1 MILTFEKILEKNMKI
16 IIAGAGEVG
25 FHLAKMLTNEAQDLY
40 IIDQS
45 GERLH
50 YVQNHIDV
58 IGIKGDATS
67 LGVLKDAKISSCDLL
82 IAATSVEEINMLI
95 CMIGKKLGAKKTI
108 ARLTN
113 YETSLNEL
121 ETFFKEMGV
130 DTIIS
135 PVELASKEIQ
145 RLVNQSLFTD
155 DYEFENG
162 KLSVFG
168 IAIGNNSKLINK
180 SIVDTSYLNP
190 NQSFKPLVFLRKGK
204 TLMVQADS
212 VLKENDIVYFI
223 ATPGGIKEVTNICGQ
238 DCYEI
243 KNIMI
248 LGASRI
254 AVLTA
259 ELLEKKYNVTLIE
272 ENKIRAEEVAE
283 KLKKTLVINAD
294 GRDVSILEE
303 ENIDDMD
310 AFIALTGNSET
321 NIITS
326 LVAKSHGVRKTIAR
340 VENMDYIN
348 LSQNIGIDTLINK
361 KIIAANEIIKYIRK
375 GEVQAIANLHGVD
388 AEIIEFRVKANTK
401 ITRKPLRDL
410 KLPKSV
416 NVAGIIRN
424 NKGFIPFGDFQV
436 QEGDKAVVFVQN
448 KDIEEVEE
456 FFH

>member
-1 MILTFEKILEKNMKI
+1 MKI

-45 GERLH
+45 VERLN

-67 LGVLKDAKISSCDLL
+67 LGVLKEAKISSCDLL
-82 IAATSVEEINMLI
+82 IAATSIEEINMLI

-145 RLVNQSLFTD
+145 RLVNQSSFTD

-168 IAIGNNSKLINK
+168 IAIADSSQLINK

-190 NQSFKPLVFLRKGK
+190 HHSFKPLAFLRQGK

-223 ATPGGIKEVTNICGQ
+223 ATPNGIKEVTTICGQ
-238 DCYEI
+238 NCYEI

-303 ENIDDMD
+303 ENLDDMD

-375 GEVQAIANLHGVD
+375 GEVKAIANLHGVD
-388 AEIIEFRVKANTK
+388 AEIIEFKVKANTK
-401 ITRKPLRDL
+401 ITSKPLRDL

-424 NKGFIPFGDFQV
+424 NKGFIPFGDFQI
-436 QEGDKAVVFVQN
+436 QEGDKAVIFVQN
-448 KDIEEVEE
+448 KDIEDIEE

>member
-1 MILTFEKILEKNMKI
+1 MILTFEKISSEYMKI

-40 IIDQS
+40 IIDQNI
-45 GERLH
+45 ERLQ

-67 LGVLKDAKISSCDLL
+67 LGVLKEAKISSCDLL
-82 IAATSVEEINMLI
+82 IAATSIEEINMLI

-168 IAIGNNSKLINK
+168 IAIGNNSQLINK

-190 NQSFKPLVFLRKGK
+190 NQSFKPLVFLRQGK

-223 ATPGGIKEVTNICGQ
+223 ATPDGIKEVTNICGQ

-303 ENIDDMD
+303 ENLDDMD

-388 AEIIEFRVKANTK
+388 AEIIEFKVKANTK
-401 ITRKPLRDL
+401 ITSKPLREL

-424 NKGFIPFGDFQV
+424 NKGFIPFGDFQI

-448 KDIEEVEE
+448 KDIEDIEE

>member
-1 MILTFEKILEKNMKI
+1 MKI

-40 IIDQS
+40 IIDQNI
-45 GERLH
+45 ERLQ

-67 LGVLKDAKISSCDLL
+67 LGVLKEAKISSCDLL
-82 IAATSVEEINMLI
+82 IAATSIEEINMLI

-168 IAIGNNSKLINK
+168 IAIGNNSQLINK

-190 NQSFKPLVFLRKGK
+190 NQSFKPLVFLRQGK

-223 ATPGGIKEVTNICGQ
+223 ATPDGIKEVTNICGQ

-388 AEIIEFRVKANTK
+388 AEIIEFKVKANTK
-401 ITRKPLRDL
+401 ITSKPLREL

-424 NKGFIPFGDFQV
+424 NKGFIPFGDFQI

-448 KDIEEVEE
+448 KDIEDIEE

>member
-1 MILTFEKILEKNMKI
+1 MKI

-40 IIDQS
+40 IIDQNI
-45 GERLH
+45 ERLQ

-67 LGVLKDAKISSCDLL
+67 LGVLKEAKISSCDLL
-82 IAATSVEEINMLI
+82 IAATSIEEINMLI

-168 IAIGNNSKLINK
+168 IAIGNNSQLINK

-190 NQSFKPLVFLRKGK
+190 NQSFKPLVFLRQGK

-223 ATPGGIKEVTNICGQ
+223 ATPDGIKEVTNICGQ

-303 ENIDDMD
+303 ENLDDMD

-388 AEIIEFRVKANTK
+388 AEIIEFKVKANTK
-401 ITRKPLRDL
+401 ITSKPLREL

-424 NKGFIPFGDFQV
+424 NKGFIPFGDFQI

-448 KDIEEVEE
+448 KDIEDIEE

>member
-1 MILTFEKILEKNMKI
+1 MKI
-16 IIAGAGEVG
+16 IIAGAVEVG

-40 IIDQS
+40 IIDQNI
-45 GERLH
+45 EHLH
-50 YVQNHIDV
+50 YIQNHIDV

-67 LGVLKDAKISSCDLL
+67 LGVLKEAKISSCDLL
-82 IAATSVEEINMLI
+82 IAATSIEEINMLI
-95 CMIGKKLGAKKTI
+95 CMIGKKLGAKQTI

-155 DYEFENG
+155 DYEFEDG

-168 IAIGNNSKLINK
+168 IAIGNNSALINK

-190 NQSFKPLVFLRKGK
+190 NQSFKPLAFLRQGK

-223 ATPGGIKEVTNICGQ
+223 STPEGIKEVTNICGQ
-238 DCYEI
+238 YCYEI

-303 ENIDDMD
+303 ENLDDMD

-388 AEIIEFRVKANTK
+388 AEIIEFKVKANTK
-401 ITRKPLRDL
+401 ITSKPLRDL

-424 NKGFIPFGDFQV
+424 NKGFIPFGGFQI
-436 QEGDKAVVFVQN
+436 QEGDKAVIFVQN
-448 KDIEEVEE
+448 KDIEDIEE

>member
-1 MILTFEKILEKNMKI
+1 MKI

-40 IIDQS
+40 IIDQNI
-45 GERLH
+45 ERLQ

-67 LGVLKDAKISSCDLL
+67 LGVLKEAKISSCDLL
-82 IAATSVEEINMLI
+82 IAATSIEEINMLI
-95 CMIGKKLGAKKTI
+95 CMIGKKLGAKQTI

-168 IAIGNNSKLINK
+168 IAIGNNSQLINK

-190 NQSFKPLVFLRKGK
+190 HQSFKPLVFLRQGK

-223 ATPGGIKEVTNICGQ
+223 ATPDGIKEVTNICGQ

-388 AEIIEFRVKANTK
+388 AEIIEFNVKANTK
-401 ITRKPLRDL
+401 ITRKPLREL
-410 KLPKSV
+410 KLPKSM

-424 NKGFIPFGDFQV
+424 NKGFIPFGDFQI

-448 KDIEEVEE
+448 SDIEDVEE

>member
-1 MILTFEKILEKNMKI
+1 MKI

-45 GERLH
+45 VERLN

-67 LGVLKDAKISSCDLL
+67 LGVLKEAKISSCDLL
-82 IAATSVEEINMLI
+82 IAATSIEEINMLI

-145 RLVNQSLFTD
+145 RLVNQSSFTD
-155 DYEFENG
+155 DYEFEDG

-168 IAIGNNSKLINK
+168 IAIGNNSALINK
-180 SIVDTSYLNP
+180 SIVDTSHLNP
-190 NQSFKPLVFLRKGK
+190 NLSFKPLAFLRQGK

-223 ATPGGIKEVTNICGQ
+223 STPEGIKEVTAICDQ
-238 DCYEI
+238 NCYEI

-303 ENIDDMD
+303 ENLDDMD

-375 GEVQAIANLHGVD
+375 GEVKAIANLHGVD
-388 AEIIEFRVKANTK
+388 AEIIEFKVKANTK
-401 ITRKPLRDL
+401 ITSKPLRDL

-424 NKGFIPFGDFQV
+424 NKGFIPFGDFQI
-436 QEGDKAVVFVQN
+436 QEGDKAVIFVQN
-448 KDIEEVEE
+448 KDIEDIEE

>member
-1 MILTFEKILEKNMKI
+1 MKI

-45 GERLH
+45 VERLH

-67 LGVLKDAKISSCDLL
+67 LGVLKEAKISSCDLL
-82 IAATSVEEINMLI
+82 IAATSIEEINMLI
-95 CMIGKKLGAKKTI
+95 CMIGKKLGAKQTI

-155 DYEFENG
+155 DYEFEDG

-168 IAIGNNSKLINK
+168 IAIGNNSALINK

-190 NQSFKPLVFLRKGK
+190 NQSFKPLAFLRRGK
-204 TLMVQADS
+204 TFMVQADS

-223 ATPGGIKEVTNICGQ
+223 STPEGIKEVTAICGQ
-238 DCYEI
+238 YCYEI

-259 ELLEKKYNVTLIE
+259 ELLENKYNVTLIE

-283 KLKKTLVINAD
+283 KLKKTLIINAD

-303 ENIDDMD
+303 ENLDDMD

-388 AEIIEFRVKANTK
+388 AEIIEFKVKPNTK
-401 ITRKPLRDL
+401 ITSKPLRDL

-424 NKGFIPFGDFQV
+424 NKGFIPFGGFQI
-436 QEGDKAVVFVQN
+436 QEGDKAVIFVQN
-448 KDIEEVEE
+448 KDIEDIEE

>member
-1 MILTFEKILEKNMKI
+1 MILTFEKISSEYMKI

-40 IIDQS
+40 IINQNI
-45 GERLH
+45 ERLQ

-67 LGVLKDAKISSCDLL
+67 LGVLKEAKISSCDLL
-82 IAATSVEEINMLI
+82 IAATSIEEINMLI

-168 IAIGNNSKLINK
+168 IAIGNNSQLINK

-190 NQSFKPLVFLRKGK
+190 NQSFKPLVFLRQGK

-223 ATPGGIKEVTNICGQ
+223 ATPDGIKEVTNICGQ

-388 AEIIEFRVKANTK
+388 AEIIEFKVKANTK
-401 ITRKPLRDL
+401 ITSKPLREL

-424 NKGFIPFGDFQV
+424 NKGFIPFGDFQI

-448 KDIEEVEE
+448 KDIEDIEE

>member
-1 MILTFEKILEKNMKI
+1 MKI

-45 GERLH
+45 VERLH

-67 LGVLKDAKISSCDLL
+67 LGVLKEAKISSCDLL
-82 IAATSVEEINMLI
+82 IAATSIEEINMLI

-145 RLVNQSLFTD
+145 RLVNQSSFTD
-155 DYEFENG
+155 DYEFEDG

-168 IAIGNNSKLINK
+168 IAIGNNSALINK
-180 SIVDTSYLNP
+180 SIVDTSHLNP
-190 NQSFKPLVFLRKGK
+190 NQSFKPLAFLRQGK

-223 ATPGGIKEVTNICGQ
+223 STPEGIKEVTAICDQ
-238 DCYEI
+238 NCYEI

-283 KLKKTLVINAD
+283 KLKKTLIINAD

-303 ENIDDMD
+303 ENISDMD

-388 AEIIEFRVKANTK
+388 AEIIEFKVKANTK
-401 ITRKPLRDL
+401 ITSKPLRDL

-424 NKGFIPFGDFQV
+424 NKGFIPFGGFQI
-436 QEGDKAVVFVQN
+436 QEGDKAVIFVQN
-448 KDIEEVEE
+448 KDIEDIEE